1 MATAALPVPAQGR
14 IAPVLRSAALPIAI
28 LLLVVLLAVP
38 IPPAM
43 LDVFFIMNI
52 TISLAVLMVAL
63 NAQKPL
69 DFSAFPTV
77 LLFATLFRLG
87 LNVASTR
94 VVLTHGHEG
103 DAAAGRVI
111 EAFGSFLIG
120 GDYVVGI
127 FVFAIIVIIN
137 LIVVTKGA
145 GRVSE
150 VSARFT
156 LDALP
161 GKQMAI
167 DADLNAGLI
176 TPDEARARRVEVST
190 EADFYG
196 SMDGSSK
203 FVKGDAIAAL
213 LILAANVIGGLIL
226 GPLSHGLTLSAAAH
240 DYVLLAI
247 GDALVAQLPALMLS
261 IAAAAIVTRVNSSHD
276 LAGQIGSQF
285 GSAKTWTPVAGILA
299 LLGVMP
305 GMPHLVILP
314 AAAAAGYAAWRLHQK
329 AKRPAPAALEPAE
342 PIDLSRIGWDEVT
355 DGMQVNLDIGYGL
368 VPLVDERKGSPLMGR
383 ITGVRRQLSK
393 ELGFV
398 VPQVRVRDDINLPP
412 YTYRVMVNG
421 VTMGED
427 TVSPDEVLALDT
439 GQAVGKLNGKKA
451 KDPTFGLDAVW
462 IKPGDS
468 DAATGQGYLVVD
480 PGTVIA
486 THLNHALGAHAPELL
501 GPDEVQKLLDSL
513 KDRAGQLV
521 AALSPNPLPLTTL
534 TQVLRSLLAEGI
546 QLKEFRRIASAIAVA
561 AQKTL
566 DADEIVELIR
576 PALGSLIIQKLCGLR
591 EPLRV
596 MTLEGGLEG
605 LLSQAVR
612 GDPAK
617 RNTIE
622 PDLGRRIVEA
632 LQRAAEPL
640 IAEAKP
646 FALVVQP
653 AIRVAIRK
661 LVKTV
666 LPDTPVMSFFEVP
679 EEKAVEVV
687 AVIGAPD
694 ALNQQ
699 PRAMAA

>member
-1 MATAALPVPAQGR
+1 
-14 IAPVLRSAALPIAI
+14 
-28 LLLVVLLAVP
+28 
-38 IPPAM
+38 
-43 LDVFFIMNI
+43 
-52 TISLAVLMVAL
+52 
-63 NAQKPL
+63 
-69 DFSAFPTV
+69 
-77 LLFATLFRLG
+77 
-87 LNVASTR
+87 
-94 VVLTHGHEG
+94 
-103 DAAAGRVI
+103 
-111 EAFGSFLIG
+111 
-120 GDYVVGI
+120 
-127 FVFAIIVIIN
+127 
-137 LIVVTKGA
+137 
-145 GRVSE
+145 
-150 VSARFT
+150 
-156 LDALP
+156 
-161 GKQMAI
+161 
-167 DADLNAGLI
+167 
-176 TPDEARARRVEVST
+176 
-190 EADFYG
+190 
-196 SMDGSSK
+196 
-203 FVKGDAIAAL
+203 
-213 LILAANVIGGLIL
+213 
-226 GPLSHGLTLSAAAH
+226 
-240 DYVLLAI
+240 
-247 GDALVAQLPALMLS
+247 
-261 IAAAAIVTRVNSSHD
+261 
-276 LAGQIGSQF
+276 
-285 GSAKTWTPVAGILA
+285 
-299 LLGVMP
+299 
-305 GMPHLVILP
+305 
-314 AAAAAGYAAWRLHQK
+314 
-329 AKRPAPAALEPAE
+329 
-342 PIDLSRIGWDEVT
+342 
-355 DGMQVNLDIGYGL
+355 
-368 VPLVDERKGSPLMGR
+368 
-383 ITGVRRQLSK
+383 
-393 ELGFV
+393 
-398 VPQVRVRDDINLPP
+398 
-412 YTYRVMVNG
+412 
-421 VTMGED
+421 
-427 TVSPDEVLALDT
+427 
-439 GQAVGKLNGKKA
+439 
-451 KDPTFGLDAVW
+451 VW
-462 IKPGDS
+462 IKPGDA

-566 DADEIVELIR
+566 DADEIVELVR

-661 LVKTV
+661 LVRTV